1 MMKEM
6 ELTPQWEERIRQE
19 AARLHISVELLRY
32 FCQYG
37 VYSPYWPKPSRKAR
51 RWLRQLGG
59 SA

>member
-32 FCQYG
+32 YCRYG
-37 VYSPYWPKPSRKAR
+37 VDAPDWPQPSRKAR
-51 RWLRQLGG
+51 RWLRQLRR